1 MGRIHVVV
9 GRLCADLRSSGK
21 SEVVSGSS
29 GVADVVAAASDV
41 VIAVVVVVVVV
52 VVEGVDDVDGDADID
67 DDADVDCDAD
77 VDDDADVDGNADVDD
92 DADDVAD
99 VDSVVMDSLDDSVVA
114 GSLGN
119 IDVSSLD
126 DDVIG
131 SVQTSNAAISVG
143 TWCVNVV
150 SMICD
155 RPALTAEVSP
165 LLSAASKISSLL
177 CYLCHL
183 IESWLVP
190 LRIKTVPKS
199 NIQVHVH
206 HLRGLI

>member
-1 MGRIHVVV
+1 MGRLHVVV

-21 SEVVSGSS
+21 SAVVSGSS
-29 GVADVVAAASDV
+29 DGDDVVTADSDV

-52 VVEGVDDVDGDADID
+52 VVEDVDGVDGDADID

-77 VDDDADVDGNADVDD
+77 VDDDADVDGDADVDD

-114 GSLGN
+114 GSLGD

-126 DDVIG
+126 DVVIG
-131 SVQTSNAAISVG
+131 SDQTSNAAVFVG
-143 TWCVNVV
+143 ICCVDVA

-165 LLSAASKISSLL
+165 LSSAASKISSLL
-177 CYLCHL
+177 CYLCHAPDRKL
-183 IESWLVP
+183 AGATAD
-190 LRIKTVPKS
+190 KNCTQK
-199 NIQVHVH
+199 
-206 HLRGLI
+206 